1 MSNLKDMKKL
11 LFISLALTAAISC
24 SKDQTIGEPDPV
36 AIEINNVFVENS
48 TKANDIS
55 KSNLTN
61 FGVYGFV
68 KALSTNSE
76 GLLFNKVRVAKEN
89 DKYIYSPE
97 QYWIGNA
104 QYYFAAFA
112 PYDNAEWTYT
122 STDAQNGTITFDNQ
136 EAEANQDFLFAYTKP
151 AVTPNKITYTEKPG
165 PVGFS
170 FKHMLSRIK
179 FSFTNGFEDGSNISL
194 KITDVTIT
202 NAHKNGSMV
211 IEDGED
217 KNWTVDEQTFAKVFG
232 IVGTDDPKTA
242 NIDETILT
250 PQQGAST
257 EHFYLIPADA
267 TYNVTFNIALYQ
279 AGILLDNYSRSAT
292 LGLEMKKG
300 FSYDIKATLN
310 ANNTSD
316 DGELYPIEFTVNNV
330 EGWGS
335 FNDVNASVNN

>member
-1 MSNLKDMKKL
+1 MKKL
-11 LFISLALTAAISC
+11 LILSLALAAAVSC
-24 SKDQTIGEPDPV
+24 SKEQTIGQPDPV
-36 AIEINNVFVENS
+36 AIEINDVFVNNS

-55 KSNLTN
+55 KDNLN
-61 FGVYGFV
+61 DFGVYGFV
-68 KALSTNSE
+68 KALNTNTE
-76 GLLFNKVRVAKEN
+76 GMLFNNVRVAKEGN
-89 DKYIYSPE
+89 KYIYSPE

-122 STDAQNGTITFDNQ
+122 SKDAQNGTITFDNQ

-151 AVTPNKITYTEKPG
+151 AVTPNKITSAEKPG
-165 PVGFS
+165 AVGFT

-179 FSFTNGFEDGSNISL
+179 FSFTNGFEEGSNISL

-202 NAHKNGSMV
+202 NAHKNGFMV
-211 IEDGED
+211 IEAGED
-217 KNWTVDEQTFAKVFG
+217 KNWTVDEQTFTKVFG
-232 IVGTDDPKTA
+232 AVGTDDKTTA
-242 NIDETILT
+242 EIDETKLT
-250 PQQGAST
+250 PQHGAST
-257 EHFYLIPADA
+257 EHFYLIPAKA
-267 TYNVTFNIALYQ
+267 SYIVTFNIALYQ
-279 AGILLDNYSRSAT
+279 AGVLLDNYSRKAT
-292 LGLEMKKG
+292 FGIEMQKG

-316 DGELYPIEFTVNNV
+316 DGELFPIEFTVNNV